1 VPSSRGKM
9 AADDELFVLKNLFHL
24 GCYQQAISES
34 ISAHPSNPESAIEA
48 KFFMY
53 RAYIEQGQ
61 YRLVLDEVRQDAPPA
76 LLAVKTLAAYL
87 SGNQEVAVSQIKEL
101 LAQAAGNWQVL
112 LVAASIFC
120 QEKDYKSAL
129 QHSHQNTQLDVMAL
143 VTHIYLALHRTEL
156 AKKHLAAMQA
166 QDDDATLTKLAAG
179 WVAMHEGGEK
189 YQDALYEFQELGE
202 KYSMSLMLL
211 NSMAVCQMQMGKFRD
226 AEELL
231 QQAQSKSSNDVNTM
245 ANMAVC
251 AQHLEKAP
259 EVINRY
265 VNQLKD
271 AAPKHPWAERH
282 DELTASFDRCAAQFG
297 KA

>member
-1 VPSSRGKM
+1 M
-9 AADDELFVLKNLFHL
+9 ADDELFSLKNLFNL
-24 GCYQQAISES
+24 GCYQQAISEA
-34 ISAHPSNPESAIEA
+34 ISAHPSSDESNIEA

-61 YRLVLDEVRQDAPPA
+61 YRLVLDEVRADAPPS

-87 SGNQEVAVSQIKEL
+87 SGNTGVAVEQIKEL
-101 LAQAAGNWQVL
+101 LGNAAGNWHVL
-112 LVAASIFC
+112 LVAATIFC
-120 QEKDYKSAL
+120 HEKDFKSAL
-129 QHSHQNTQLDVMAL
+129 QHTHQNTQLDVMAL
-143 VTHIYLALHRTEL
+143 VTYIYLALHRTEL

-179 WVAMHEGGEK
+179 WVAMHEGGDK